1 MMHLNNKIIKN
12 IKMHNKTA
20 YITDQYAKKL
30 NLKIMIRK
38 NDISDP
44 NQGKIR
50 GHPVFLCELKW

>member
-1 MMHLNNKIIKN
+1 
-12 IKMHNKTA
+12 MHNKTA